1 MVSDELRSLFSLM
14 FTNAPDND
22 LPGERAAETAAES
35 KSQVHRN
42 HAVNAQ
48 SLRESGSRNALK
60 TGMTQLPEGMLM
72 RQTVPSDNSCLF
84 TSVNYCI
91 TGGEL
96 DHKVAPALRKII
108 ADHVGKDETT
118 YNDGFLGRP
127 NSEYCTWI
135 MNEEHWGGAIELSVL
150 SQYYEIEIVAVDT
163 IHLRLNRFGEDKDY
177 DQRILLIYDG
187 IHYDA
192 LKYEPNDHRK
202 PIMTLFLTSEERV
215 LSLALQLAREA
226 KQSHQFTDVQN
237 FTLKCMD
244 CGTRLTGQTEA
255 QSHAQNT
262 GHVNFGE
269 I

>member
-1 MVSDELRSLFSLM
+1 MYP
-14 FTNAPDND
+14 ADND
-22 LPGERAAETAAES
+22 VPRERAAGTAAIPV
-35 KSQVHRN
+35 SQVQKKHE
-42 HAVNAQ
+42 VNAQ
-48 SLRESGSRNALK
+48 SLRESGSRNAK
-60 TGMTQLPEGMLM
+60 RSGTDRLPEGMIM

-84 TSVNYCI
+84 TSVYYCI

-96 DHKVAPALRKII
+96 DHKVAPTLRKII
-108 ADHVGKDETT
+108 ADHVSKDEAT
-118 YNDGFLGRP
+118 YNEGFLGRP
-127 NSEYCTWI
+127 NDEYCTWI
-135 MNEEHWGGAIELSVL
+135 KNEDHWGGAIELSVL

-163 IHLRLNRFGEDKDY
+163 INLRLNRFGEDKDY

-192 LKYEPNDHRK
+192 LKFEPNDHRK
-202 PIMTLFLTSEERV
+202 PLMTLFPTSEESILV
-215 LSLALQLAREA
+215 LALEVAREA

-255 QSHAQNT
+255 QSHAQKT

-269 I
+269 M